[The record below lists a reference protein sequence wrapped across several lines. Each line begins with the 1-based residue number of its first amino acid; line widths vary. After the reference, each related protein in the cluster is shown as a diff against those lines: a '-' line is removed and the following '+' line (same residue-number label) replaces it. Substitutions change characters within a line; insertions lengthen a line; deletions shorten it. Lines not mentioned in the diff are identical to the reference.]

1 MRIEL
6 PRRPPQDAGRERE
19 EPPLSK
25 IFFATDVHGSEVCW
39 RKFLNAGEHYGAEIL
54 VLGGDMTGK
63 AMIPLV
69 ARDGGYEATFG
80 ERRYQVSGEEEARE
94 LERRIADKG
103 YYPVRVDPDRAAELS
118 DDQAKVDELFQELML
133 DTVARWMDIAEEKLG
148 GTGRR
153 CIVCPGNDDVLEV
166 DEVIGRSD
174 VVELGE
180 QRVIDEE
187 GFRIASM
194 GWTNATPWDT
204 HREESEEELR
214 QRIDRMAS
222 EYDDFDRAI
231 FNFHC
236 PPFGT
241 GLDEAPA
248 LDEELRPKQGGRAVE
263 PVGST
268 AVRDAINDYQPLL
281 SLHGH
286 VHESRAAVRMGRCL
300 AVNPG
305 SAYDEG
311 VLQGA
316 LVDLNARKGKVKNYA
331 LLEG

>member
-1 MRIEL
+1 V
-6 PRRPPQDAGRERE
+6 P
-19 EPPLSK
+19 K

-39 RKFLNAGEHYGAEIL
+39 RKFLNAGAHYGAEIL

-69 ARDGGYEATFG
+69 GRDGSYEATLG
-80 ERRYQVSGEEEARE
+80 DRRYEVSGEEEIRE
-94 LERRIADKG
+94 LERRIADRG
-103 YYPVRVDPDRAAELS
+103 YYPVRLDPEEASALGEDESR
-118 DDQAKVDELFQELML
+118 VNELFREQML
-133 DTVARWMDIAEEKLG
+133 STVVRWMEIANEKLG
-148 GTGRR
+148 ESGRR

-166 DEVIGRSD
+166 DEVIRDAGGP
-174 VVELGE
+174 VEIGE
-180 QRVIDEE
+180 QRVIDED
-187 GFRIASM
+187 GFQIASM

-222 EYDDFDRAI
+222 EFEDFERAI

-236 PPFGT
+236 PPYGS

-248 LDEELRPKQGGRAVE
+248 LDDELRPKQGGRAVE

-311 VLQGA
+311 LLQGA
-316 LVDLNARKGKVKNYA
+316 LIDLNAKKGKVRNYA

>member
-1 MRIEL
+1 L
-6 PRRPPQDAGRERE
+6 AGRERE
-19 EPPLSK
+19 ELALPK

-69 ARDGGYEATFG
+69 SRDGGYQATLG
-80 ERRYQVSGEEEARE
+80 DKRYEVSGEEEARE
-94 LERRIADKG
+94 LERRISDKG
-103 YYPVRVDPDRAAELS
+103 YYPVRIDTDRAQALS
-118 DDQAKVDELFQELML
+118 NDQAQVDELFQELML
-133 DTVARWMDIAEEKLG
+133 DTVARWMEIAAEKLG
-148 GTGRR
+148 GSGRR

-166 DEVIGRSD
+166 DDVIRQSE

-204 HREESEEELR
+204 HREESEEKLR
-214 QRIDRMAS
+214 ERIDRMAS
-222 EYDDFDRAI
+222 EFDDFERAI
-231 FNFHC
+231 FNFHV
-236 PPFGT
+236 PPYGT

-248 LDEELRPKQGGRAVE
+248 LDDELRPKQGGRAME

-268 AVRDAINDYQPLL
+268 AVRDAIADYQPLL

-286 VHESRAAVRMGRCL
+286 VHESRAAVRLGRCL

-316 LVDLNARKGKVKNYA
+316 LVDLNAKKGKVRNYA

>member
-1 MRIEL
+1 M
-6 PRRPPQDAGRERE
+6 P
-19 EPPLSK
+19 K

-39 RKFLNAGEHYGAEIL
+39 RKFLNAGEHYEAEIL

-69 ARDGGYEATFG
+69 GSNGTYEANFAD
-80 ERRYQVSGEEEARE
+80 RRYEASGEEEVRK
-94 LERRIADKG
+94 LERNISDRG
-103 YYPVRVDPDRAAELS
+103 YYPVRVDPEEAAALGEDES
-118 DDQAKVDELFQELML
+118 RVNELFQEQML
-133 DTVARWMDIAEEKLG
+133 STVARWMEIADEKLG

-166 DEVIGRSD
+166 DELIREAK

-180 QRVIDEE
+180 QRVIEEE
-187 GFRIASM
+187 GFPIASM
-194 GWTNATPWDT
+194 GWTNATPWNT

-214 QRIDRMAS
+214 QRIDKMVS
-222 EYDDFDRAI
+222 GLEDFERAI
-231 FNFHC
+231 FNFHV
-236 PPFGT
+236 PPYGS

-248 LDEELRPKQGGRAVE
+248 LDDELRPKQGGRAVE

-268 AVRDAINDYQPLL
+268 AVRDAIREYQPLL

-316 LVDLNARKGKVKNYA
+316 LIDLNAKKGKVKNYA